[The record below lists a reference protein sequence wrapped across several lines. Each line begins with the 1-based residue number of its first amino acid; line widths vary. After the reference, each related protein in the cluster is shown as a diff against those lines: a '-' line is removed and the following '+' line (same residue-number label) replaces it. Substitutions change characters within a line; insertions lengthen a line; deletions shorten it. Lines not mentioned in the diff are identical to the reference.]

1 MARARTTAALLIVL
15 AVGAAAAVAL
25 AVTGQ
30 DAGTAPPGARTATMP
45 SSRAD
50 LPPAAPQAPVPRG
63 AAAAARDLGET
74 TAALRRALAD
84 WRLHGDLGRRGP
96 PRAVALLAAR
106 QQRHYR
112 RLGSGPA
119 FARRVLRRVDP
130 ALRAEARENVL
141 ARRALESIRSVVRQ
155 RPRIRVGRPAAPAAL
170 RRFYAA
176 ASRRFGVGWDV
187 LAAVNF
193 IESLFGRLR
202 NESTA
207 GARGPMQFLPATW
220 RAYGMGGD
228 VRDPHD
234 AIMGAANLL
243 HANGAPGRTRR
254 ALYAYNPS
262 AGYVEAVLRYARRMR
277 REPYAFLAY
286 YSWPVPGSS

>member
-1 MARARTTAALLIVL
+1 MASARSIAALLALLV
-15 AVGAAAAVAL
+15 AGAAAAVAL
-25 AVTGQ
+25 AVTRPGTGTPQ
-30 DAGTAPPGARTATMP
+30 RTVTGAGRAR
-45 SSRAD
+45 SR
-50 LPPAAPQAPVPRG
+50 PAAPQHTLPHG
-63 AAAAARDLGET
+63 AAAIARDLAAT
-74 TAALRRALAD
+74 TIALRGAIAD

-96 PRAVALLAAR
+96 PLAVARLAAR
-106 QQRHYR
+106 QQRQYL
-112 RLGSGPA
+112 RLGARPA
-119 FARRVLRRVDP
+119 LARRVLRRVDP
-130 ALRAEARENVL
+130 ALLAEARQNIS
-141 ARRALESIRSVVRQ
+141 ARQALESIHSVVVQ
-155 RPRIRVGRPAAPAAL
+155 RPRIRVGRPAPPVVL

-176 ASRRFGVGWDV
+176 ASRRFGVRWDV

-193 IESLFGRLR
+193 VESLFGRLR

-254 ALYAYNPS
+254 ALLAYNPS

-277 REPYAFLAY
+277 RDPDAFLAY
-286 YSWPVPGSS
+286 YSWPVPRRR